1 MSCYMT
7 CKLRVEEGLTLEVY
21 RDSRL
26 SLPSQHTFSAFALHD
41 LHVSL
46 PDEWDHLMRSE
57 ASVVLVSP
65 TQAKKS
71 SALENS
77 AVLRVAGGR
86 VHIQRERCERRNGLT
101 GKAIKSGKRLQLPLL
116 LASFPGSV
124 CKPEMACLCN
134 RVVLG
139 LCPRCVM
146 SCLAGEQN
154 HVEQSWNWESMM
166 SSGAVNGMR

>member
-1 MSCYMT
+1 M
-7 CKLRVEEGLTLEVY
+7 LEVY
-21 RDSRL
+21 RDSRF

-86 VHIQRERCERRNGLT
+86 VHIQRERCEQRNGLT
-101 GKAIKSGKRLQLPLL
+101 GKAIESGKRLQLPLL

-139 LCPRCVM
+139 LCPRCFM
-146 SCLAGEQN
+146 SCLAGEQS
-154 HVEQSWNWESMM
+154 HVEHSWNWESMM